1 MDKKTALRVL
11 IENSFVLEREVKNKL
26 LAVVERMTD
35 EQIDEWGKMLADEQI
50 FVAENKEEILAKI
63 NSLEFVYGL

>member
-63 NSLEFVYGL
+63 NSL